1 MEKLYL
7 ELLVGMTGEKIIL
20 DTEGESLYNMVY
32 TIGERR
38 MEYVIYPPNECP
50 CCNSI
55 LEDRNG
61 ILYCVNN
68 NCVEQQLKLIE
79 NFGSKMKIKG
89 LGPSTIR
96 KLGITQIHELYEL
109 TLEEIIELLES
120 EKLATKLF
128 EEITKSH
135 DAPLNLFLPALGIP
149 LIGSS
154 ATNALAAVC
163 SDFGSIDGERCNLA
177 GLGPKTTNSLLEWKH
192 SFEPKLFPQDMKF
205 IKPQQTS
212 TQGVVCIT
220 GKLSSYRT
228 KAEATKVLNELGYE
242 VKSTVTKDVTI
253 LVNES
258 GIESAKVKKAR
269 ASGVT
274 IITKLSDLI
283 GE

>member
-1 MEKLYL
+1 
-7 ELLVGMTGEKIIL
+7 
-20 DTEGESLYNMVY
+20 MVY

-38 MEYVIYPPNECP
+38 IEYTIYPPNECP
-50 CCNSI
+50 CCSSI

-61 ILYCVNN
+61 ILYCVNK
-68 NCVEQQLKLIE
+68 NCDEQQLKIIE

-89 LGPSTIR
+89 LGPSTVR
-96 KLGITQIHELYEL
+96 KLGITQIHELYDLNEKK
-109 TLEEIIELLES
+109 IIELLES
-120 EKLATKLF
+120 EKLGIKLF

-135 DAPLNLFLPALGIP
+135 DAPLNLLLPAFGIS
-149 LIGSS
+149 LIGNT

-163 SDFGSIDGERCNLA
+163 SDLGSIDGERCNLA
-177 GLGPKTTNSLLEWKH
+177 GLGPKTTKSLLEWKY
-192 SFEPKLFPQDMKF
+192 SFESTLFPQDMKF
-205 IKPQQTS
+205 IKPQRTS
-212 TQGVVCIT
+212 TQGVICIT

-228 KAEATKVLNELGYE
+228 KAEATKVLNKLGYE

-283 GE
+283 GD

>member
-1 MEKLYL
+1 
-7 ELLVGMTGEKIIL
+7 
-20 DTEGESLYNMVY
+20 MVY

-38 MEYVIYPPNECP
+38 TEYTIYPPNRCP
-50 CCNSI
+50 CCDAI

-61 ILYCVNN
+61 LLYCVNE
-68 NCVEQQLKLIE
+68 NCGEQQLKMIE
-79 NFGSKMKIKG
+79 NFSSKMKIKG

-109 TLEEIIELLES
+109 DEQEIIKLLES
-120 EKLATKLF
+120 EKLGTKLF
-128 EEITKSH
+128 EEITKSY
-135 DAPLNLFLPALGIP
+135 DAPLNLLLPAFGIP
-149 LIGSS
+149 LIGNT

-283 GE
+283 GD

>member
-1 MEKLYL
+1 VEKLYL
-7 ELLVGMTGEKIIL
+7 ELLAGITNKKIIL
-20 DTEGESLYNMVY
+20 DRKGESLYNMVY

-50 CCNSI
+50 CCDSI
-55 LEDRNG
+55 LENRNG
-61 ILYCVNN
+61 ILYCVNS

-89 LGPSTIR
+89 LGPSTVR

-149 LIGSS
+149 LIGNTV
-154 ATNALAAVC
+154 TNKLACVC
-163 SDFGSIDGERCNLA
+163 STLADITVDRCELA
-177 GLGPKTTNSLLEWKH
+177 GIGPKTRTSLLAWKN
-192 SFEPKLFPQDMKF
+192 SFNSSLFPQDMKF
-205 IKPQQTS
+205 TKQTKQ
-212 TQGVVCIT
+212 TTLGVVCIT
-220 GKLSSYRT
+220 GKLTSYKT
-228 KAEATKVLNELGYE
+228 KAEATKVLNELGYD

-274 IITKLSDLI
+274 IITTLSDLI
-283 GE
+283 GD